1 MRRAAWI
8 WTRANRCRIA
18 RIERESDTLPAD
30 PLDDEGKRFA
40 PLLPKAV
47 GDLRKPGSD
56 MRAIVGAIRQVARSG
71 GA

>member
-1 MRRAAWI
+1 VRLGFGP
-8 WTRANRCRIA
+8 
-18 RIERESDTLPAD
+18 ERTDAGLPESRGKVILYPPD